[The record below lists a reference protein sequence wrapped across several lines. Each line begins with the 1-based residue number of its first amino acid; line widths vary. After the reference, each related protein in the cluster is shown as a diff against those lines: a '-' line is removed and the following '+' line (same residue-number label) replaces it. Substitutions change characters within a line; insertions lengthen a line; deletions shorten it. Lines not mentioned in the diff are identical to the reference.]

1 MLVRLAQSSRASVQ
15 KSVRDEHV
23 DDNVVDEH
31 HDNVVDE
38 DRGVG
43 ARCPHGSLDNTGWD
57 LHCIDERQAGK
68 SYVVL

>member
-1 MLVRLAQSSRASVQ
+1 VLVRLAQSSRASVQ

-23 DDNVVDEH
+23 DDNVVDE
-31 HDNVVDE
+31 

-43 ARCPHGSLDNTGWD
+43 ARGPHGSLDHTGWD